1 MILYKERKSYKMK
14 KFWMILLLF
23 CAFVQIQ
30 PAEAKDLKFVQIT
43 DTNFTLDIDDTASE
57 ETAAQFRK
65 AVKDINK
72 DRSIKFVVFTGNSVR
87 HPDKKEVAA
96 FFKLANK
103 LNKPYY
109 VVIGNKEVLRYK
121 HFTKKNFMHIAW
133 LHNSDMRFKKPS
145 YVFKPNKDIVVVVLD
160 GVNEMMPVPSG
171 NYRPETLEWL
181 DKQLQKYKKKK
192 VVIVQH
198 FPVVSPSDN
207 PMYNAADLHKY
218 LQTINTYDNVIAVVS
233 GHFNADVTTYKKGVY
248 HINSPAFRAPYY
260 KYKII
265 DINYEPE
272 YLFSTPSEFII
283 TQKVINMVE
292 PKDEQVLPDESEQK
306 TELTDVKNT
315 NTENG
320 TEQTQEN
327 IPAQEQK

>member
-1 MILYKERKSYKMK
+1 MK
-14 KFWMILLLF
+14 KLLILLLF
-23 CAFVQIQ
+23 ICAFCQLQ
-30 PAEAKDLKFVQIT
+30 PASAKDLKFAQIT
-43 DTNFTLDIDDTASE
+43 DTNFTLDIDDKASE
-57 ETAAQFRK
+57 ETANQFRK
-65 AVKDINK
+65 AVKDINR
-72 DRSIKFVVFTGNSVR
+72 DRSIKFVVFTGNSIR

-121 HFTKKNFMHIAW
+121 RFTKKNFMHTAW
-133 LHNSDMRFKKPS
+133 VHNPDMRFKKPS
-145 YVFKPNKDIVVVVLD
+145 YVFKPNNEIVVIVLD

-171 NYRPETLEWL
+171 NYRPETLIWL
-181 DKQLQKYKKKK
+181 DKQLKKYQKKK

-207 PMYNAADLHKY
+207 PMYNTADLHKY

-260 KYKII
+260 RYKII
-265 DINYEPE
+265 DINYKPE
-272 YLFSTPSEFII
+272 YLFSSPSEFTI
-283 TQKVINMVE
+283 TQKVINMAE
-292 PKDEQVLPDESEQK
+292 PKDEHVLTDETEQK
-306 TELTDVKNT
+306 QEVTNVNETT
-315 NTENG
+315 NTDAS
-320 TEQTQEN
+320 TEKAPESTTTE
-327 IPAQEQK
+327 EQ